1 MSIPLTIEFRHL
13 DATPALEDLIR
24 KQFARVEKRHA
35 DVVRCN
41 VIVDIPQHRQHTGKP
56 VAIGIHVTRPG
67 GTIDTRHE
75 GTQEDA
81 YTAIREA
88 FDIAL
93 RQLDSDAQIRRGDVK
108 RHAANA
114 ADAA

>member
-24 KQFARVEKRHA
+24 KQFARIEKRHA
-35 DVVRCN
+35 DALRGNVV
-41 VIVDIPQHRQHTGKP
+41 VDIPQHRQRTGKP
-56 VAIGIHVTRPG
+56 VTVGIHVTHPG
-67 GTIDTRHE
+67 GVVDTHHE

-81 YTAIREA
+81 YVTIREA

-108 RHAANA
+108 RHT
-114 ADAA
+114 ADAR